1 MLRALRKLVMIA
13 TPAAMLALPTPPV
26 QAEQSGQPEAKNV
39 QLVRDGWRY
48 RGRGY
53 GRGYRWSGNRYYYQP
68 YRSYYP
74 GYRYYSYPQ
83 YRYYSP
89 RYYAPY
95 GGSYYNNYAPY
106 GQFGFSS
113 PWGSVYYY

>member
-13 TPAAMLALPTPPV
+13 APAAMLALPTPPI
-26 QAEQSGQPEAKNV
+26 QAGQSGQPEVGQV
-39 QLVRDGWRY
+39 QLVRDGWR

-53 GRGYRWSGNRYYYQP
+53 GRGYRWNGNRYYYQP

-74 GYRYYSYPQ
+74 GYRYYSYPR
-83 YRYYSP
+83 YRSYYAP

-95 GGSYYNNYAPY
+95 GGYYYSYRPY
-106 GQFGFSS
+106 GFSVQS
-113 PWGSVYYY
+113 PWGGFYYY